1 MRNIETQTTGV
12 EKMNCKAESLRKQI
26 ASLRRQLKTADYQTA
41 PFIAASLRKAEN
53 QLQNLLDHS

>member
-1 MRNIETQTTGV
+1 
-12 EKMNCKAESLRKQI
+12 MNCQVESLRKQI

-53 QLQNLLDHS
+53 QLAQLLGHA

>member
-1 MRNIETQTTGV
+1 
-12 EKMNCKAESLRKQI
+12 MNYKAESLRKQI

-53 QLQNLLDHS
+53 QLQNLLDRS

>member
-1 MRNIETQTTGV
+1 
-12 EKMNCKAESLRKQI
+12 MNYQAEALRRQI

-53 QLQNLLDHS
+53 QLQNLLARS

>member
-1 MRNIETQTTGV
+1 
-12 EKMNCKAESLRKQI
+12 MNCQAESLRKQI

-53 QLQNLLDHS
+53 QLANILAHA

>member
-1 MRNIETQTTGV
+1 MSYQV
-12 EKMNCKAESLRKQI
+12 ASLRRQI

-41 PFIAASLRKAEN
+41 HFIAASLRKAEN